1 LVSPRSSKQSR
12 RGDEYLILTPSSPS
26 GAMASLGGPARGI
39 VARISS
45 WIRSSTV
52 SRKARGVGVC
62 AKNAG

>member
-1 LVSPRSSKQSR
+1 
-12 RGDEYLILTPSSPS
+12 
-26 GAMASLGGPARGI
+26 MASLGGPARGI